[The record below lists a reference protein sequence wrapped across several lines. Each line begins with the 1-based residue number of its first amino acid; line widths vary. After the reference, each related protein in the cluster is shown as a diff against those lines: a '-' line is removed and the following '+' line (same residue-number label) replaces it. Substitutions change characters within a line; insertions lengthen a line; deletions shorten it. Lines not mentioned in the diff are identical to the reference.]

1 MHTRY
6 KDGLENVV
14 FTVKA
19 EGKRRIGRLRLFYIG
34 NLSKCVDFG
43 EAELLLATKFCG
55 EPCSPRSGS
64 DEIHSFEPCTIDCCL
79 S

>member
-19 EGKRRIGRLRLFYIG
+19 EGKRRRLRLFYIG

-43 EAELLLATKFCG
+43 EAELLLATKDRVLRRTVLAEVRIG
-55 EPCSPRSGS
+55 
-64 DEIHSFEPCTIDCCL
+64 
-79 S
+79 